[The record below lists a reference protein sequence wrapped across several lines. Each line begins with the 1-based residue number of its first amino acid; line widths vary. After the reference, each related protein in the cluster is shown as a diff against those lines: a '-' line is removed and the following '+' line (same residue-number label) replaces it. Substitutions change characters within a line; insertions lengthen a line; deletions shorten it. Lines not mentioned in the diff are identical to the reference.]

1 MRNTLLVAVSFAA
14 LAAAGQSVA
23 APALTAP
30 AAMIQDAADSISDA
44 DLRAFAA
51 AMSEV
56 QTVAAAVEG
65 TPTAEQQATM
75 AAAVQNSGLAIERF
89 NSIATA
95 VSQDPALRARIAVVT
110 APAPAPGSV
119 AAGVSDQELSQFAA
133 AMDVVQAVAA
143 QVEGGAA
150 SAEQQAEMA
159 AAVQNSGLDIERFN
173 AISTA
178 VSQDES
184 LQARIALIN
193 ARQAS
198 GTQ

>member
-1 MRNTLLVAVSFAA
+1 MRNTLLVAVSFVA

-23 APALTAP
+23 APASM
-30 AAMIQDAADSISDA
+30 AAAVTQQASASISDA

-56 QTVAAAVEG
+56 QTVAAQVEG
-65 TPTAEQQATM
+65 TPTAEQQAAM
-75 AAAVQNSGLAIERF
+75 AASVQNSGLDIESF
-89 NSIATA
+89 NAIATA

-133 AMDVVQAVAA
+133 AMGVVQTVAA
-143 QVEGGAA
+143 QVDGGAA
-150 SAEQQAEMA
+150 TAEQQAEMA

-178 VSQDES
+178 VSQEES

-193 ARQAS
+193 ARAQGA
-198 GTQ
+198 Q

>member
-1 MRNTLLVAVSFAA
+1 MRNTLLVAVSFVA

-23 APALTAP
+23 APAPATA
-30 AAMIQDAADSISDA
+30 AVALQASASISDA
-44 DLRAFAA
+44 DLKAFAA
-51 AMSEV
+51 AMGEV
-56 QTVAAAVEG
+56 QTVAAQVEG

-75 AAAVQNSGLAIERF
+75 AAAVQNSGLDIETF
-89 NSIATA
+89 NAIATA

-119 AAGVSDQELSQFAA
+119 AAGVSDQELGQFAA
-133 AMDVVQAVAA
+133 AMGVVQAVAA

-150 SAEQQAEMA
+150 TAEQQAEMA

-173 AISTA
+173 TISTA
-178 VSQDES
+178 VSQDQS

-193 ARQAS
+193 ARGQ

>member
-1 MRNTLLVAVSFAA
+1 MRNTLLVAVSFVA

-23 APALTAP
+23 APAFTAT
-30 AAMIQDAADSISDA
+30 AAVTQDATDSISDA
-44 DLRAFAA
+44 ELRAFAA
-51 AMSEV
+51 AMAEV

-65 TPTAEQQATM
+65 TPTAEQQASM
-75 AAAVQNSGLAIERF
+75 AASVQGSGLAIDRF
-89 NSIATA
+89 NTIATA

-119 AAGVSDQELSQFAA
+119 AAGVSDQELGQFAA
-133 AMDVVQAVAA
+133 AMGVVQTVAA
-143 QVEGGAA
+143 RVEGGSAT
-150 SAEQQAEMA
+150 AEQQAEMA

-178 VSQDES
+178 VSQDGS

-193 ARQAS
+193 ARADGSQ
-198 GTQ
+198 

>member
-1 MRNTLLVAVSFAA
+1 MRNTLLVAVSFVA

-23 APALTAP
+23 APAFTAT
-30 AAMIQDAADSISDA
+30 AAVTQDASDAISDA
-44 DLRAFAA
+44 ELRAFAA
-51 AMSEV
+51 AMAEV

-65 TPTAEQQATM
+65 TPTAEQQASM
-75 AAAVQNSGLAIERF
+75 AASVQGSGLAIDRF
-89 NSIATA
+89 NTIATA

-119 AAGVSDQELSQFAA
+119 AAGVSDQELGQFAA
-133 AMDVVQAVAA
+133 AMGVVQTVAA
-143 QVEGGAA
+143 GIEGGTAT
-150 SAEQQAEMA
+150 AEQQAEMA

-178 VSQDES
+178 VSQDGS

-193 ARQAS
+193 ARADGSQ
-198 GTQ
+198 

>member
-1 MRNTLLVAVSFAA
+1 MRNTLLVAVSFVA

-23 APALTAP
+23 APAFTAT
-30 AAMIQDAADSISDA
+30 AAVTQDATDSISDA
-44 DLRAFAA
+44 ELRAFAA
-51 AMSEV
+51 AMAEV

-65 TPTAEQQATM
+65 TPTAEQQASM
-75 AAAVQNSGLAIERF
+75 AASVQGSGLAIDRF
-89 NSIATA
+89 NTIATA

-119 AAGVSDQELSQFAA
+119 AAGVSDQELGQFAA
-133 AMDVVQAVAA
+133 AMGVVQTVAA
-143 QVEGGAA
+143 RVEGGSAT
-150 SAEQQAEMA
+150 AEQQAEMA

-178 VSQDES
+178 VSQDGS

-193 ARQAS
+193 ARSDGSQ
-198 GTQ
+198 

>member
-1 MRNTLLVAVSFAA
+1 MRNTLLVAVSFVA

-23 APALTAP
+23 APAFSATTAVT
-30 AAMIQDAADSISDA
+30 QDADDSISDA

-51 AMSEV
+51 AMAEV
-56 QTVAAAVEG
+56 QTVAADVEG
-65 TPTAEQQATM
+65 TPTTEQQAAM
-75 AAAVQNSGLAIERF
+75 AASVQNSGLAIDRF
-89 NSIATA
+89 NAIATA

-110 APAPAPGSV
+110 APAPAAGSV
-119 AAGVSDQELSQFAA
+119 AAGVSDQELGQFSA
-133 AMDVVQAVAA
+133 AMAVVMNVAE

-150 SAEQQAEMA
+150 TADQQAEMA

-193 ARQAS
+193 AQAQ